1 MATATAIKNK
11 FNILKTYGDE
21 LVISIDKDL
30 WNKLYSEHIENN
42 EMDENKVKLV
52 KKYQKSLK
60 SWFWLKI

>member
-1 MATATAIKNK
+1 MATTTSKNK
-11 FNILKTYGDE
+11 FDILKAYGDE

-30 WNKLYSEHIENN
+30 WNELYSEYIENS
-42 EMDENKVKLV
+42 EMNDNKTKLV